1 MIWGRPP
8 NLVLGA
14 FTAVF
19 NVVVLVL
26 ASSGVVIEPG
36 VTAAVNLAAGAVI
49 AVVAYQPPTLNPGD
63 TFSVQTEK
71 GQPNFTTTVATPPA
85 ADPPPVAAVEG
96 NH

>member
-8 NLVLGA
+8 NLILGA

-26 ASSGVVIEPG
+26 ASQGTIIEPA

-49 AVVAYQPPTLNPGD
+49 AVIAYQPPTLVPGD
-63 TFSVQTEK
+63 SYSIQTPK
-71 GQPNFTTTVATPPA
+71 GQPNYEAVVADPPA
-85 ADPPPVAAVEG
+85 ATKPTPEEDT
-96 NH
+96 